1 MRISDWSS
9 DVCSS
14 DLLRDNAGA
23 VPVLPVAD
31 TLARGTASLGENVD
45 RNDLFRIQTPQA
57 FDFASILKAHRNWN
71 ERVEATDDAQMLRA
85 AGHDVALV
93 EGDTMLEKL
102 TYPADFA
109 LAEERLARRFS
120 TRTGMGYDVHRLVKG
135 EALWLGGVSI
145 PHDKGLSG
153 HSDAEDRKSV
163 G

>member
-45 RNDLFRIQTPQA
+45 RNDLFRIQTTQA

-71 ERVEATDDAQMLRA
+71 ERVQLHDDAIVVRA
-85 AGHDVALV
+85 DGHDVAQDAEATV
-93 EGDTMLEKL
+93 LEQL
-102 TYPADFA
+102 TYPGDVGV
-109 LAEERLARRFS
+109 AERRLARQFAQRP
-120 TRTGMGYDVHRLVKG
+120 GMG
-135 EALWLGGVSI
+135 
-145 PHDKGLSG
+145 
-153 HSDAEDRKSV
+153 
-163 G
+163 

>member
-1 MRISDWSS
+1 MCVYVCFCFSS
-9 DVCSS
+9 RRLHTRCALVTGVQTC
-14 DLLRDNAGA
+14 A
-23 VPVLPVAD
+23 LP
-31 TLARGTASLGENVD
+31 
-45 RNDLFRIQTPQA
+45 IC
-57 FDFASILKAHRNWN
+57 ILKAHRNWN

-135 EALWLGGVSI
+135 AALWLGGVSI

-153 HSDAEDRKSV
+153 HSRSEEHTS
-163 G
+163 

>member
-1 MRISDWSS
+1 MSGLVTGVHTCAPPIW
-9 DVCSS
+9 
-14 DLLRDNAGA
+14 
-23 VPVLPVAD
+23 
-31 TLARGTASLGENVD
+31 TASLGENGD

-109 LAEERLARRFS
+109 LAEARLARRFA
-120 TRTGMGYDVHRLVKG
+120 TRTGMGYDVHRS
-135 EALWLGGVSI
+135 EARRVGNGCVRTGRYRVS
-145 PHDKGLSG
+145 P
-153 HSDAEDRKSV
+153 
-163 G
+163 

>member
-1 MRISDWSS
+1 MSFLFFFIMIRRPPTST
-9 DVCSS
+9 
-14 DLLRDNAGA
+14 RT
-23 VPVLPVAD
+23 D
-31 TLARGTASLGENVD
+31 TLFPYTT
-45 RNDLFRIQTPQA
+45 LFRSFRRQTPQA

-153 HSDAEDRKSV
+153 HSDADVRSEEQTSELQSLM
-163 G
+163 